1 MRGRFNLSEILPTDI
16 LLLKTIDLEIP
27 EEEVMED
34 QGLLLL
40 DTDLL
45 KIAEIILRGLIGR
58 MSTED
63 QELQRLTRKVCNS

>member
-1 MRGRFNLSEILPTDI
+1 MRGRFNLTEILPTDI

-63 QELQRLTRKVCNS
+63 QELQKLTRKVCNS